1 MFSPRRLLW
10 WAALAL
16 ALAAALAAL
25 AAQCAAAGETE
36 QEAEVKKK
44 EEAEEEEGPNER
56 RQKFRELHP
65 QLSCRQT
72 ESFFFSF
79 SS

>member
-36 QEAEVKKK
+36 QEAE
-44 EEAEEEEGPNER
+44 EEEGPNER